1 MSSKQRKKT
10 NRPRSSGSQRTA
22 KWVLLVAVLLLV
34 GLVVLLSRLTAER
47 NSQAMP
53 DSSEPTDTRSVEK
66 PPEQAPVS
74 PEPGSREFEFYTLLP
89 EQENRPPSRSP
100 DSDENAAAPAQPTD
114 DGGLDAQAQ
123 YLIQVGSFRR
133 NDDAEARKA
142 ALALMGF
149 QSRIEPADVDGVT
162 YHRVVIGPLSGDTV
176 SEVRRRLDEGGME
189 SMSPRRVEG

>member
-1 MSSKQRKKT
+1 MSKQRKKT
-10 NRPRSSGSQRTA
+10 NRPRSNGSQRTA

-47 NSQAMP
+47 NSQPLP

-66 PPEQAPVS
+66 PPEPAPVS
-74 PEPGSREFEFYTLLP
+74 PEPGTRDFEFYTLLP
-89 EQENRPPSRSP
+89 EQDNRPPPRSP
-100 DSDENAAAPAQPTD
+100 EPESGAAEATQPADD
-114 DGGLDAQAQ
+114 DGLEAQAQ

-162 YHRVVIGPLSGDTV
+162 YHRVVIGPLSGDSV
-176 SEVRRRLDEGGME
+176 PEVRRRLDEGGME
-189 SMSPRRVEG
+189 SMLPRRVKG